1 MGGEAGGYR
10 GVVWRVVWVCET
22 GAAIGMPPR
31 ARDRGEDGLKLGEAS
46 AGRDGDGGE
55 SAESQEGEFGAEVS
69 AFLSGA
75 ACVWVS
81 ACMYVRVSARAR
93 GCARSRARCD

>member
-1 MGGEAGGYR
+1 M
-10 GVVWRVVWVCET
+10 WVCET

-31 ARDRGEDGLKLGEAS
+31 ARDGGGRVGLKLGEAS

-55 SAESQEGEFGAEVS
+55 SVESQEGEFGAEVS

-81 ACMYVRVSARAR
+81 RV
-93 GCARSRARCD
+93 CVFARSHARVGCS

>member
-1 MGGEAGGYR
+1 MGCLHARGTGGGR
-10 GVVWRVVWVCET
+10 
-22 GAAIGMPPR
+22 
-31 ARDRGEDGLKLGEAS
+31 DGLKLGEAS

-55 SAESQEGEFGAEVS
+55 SVESQEGEFGAEVS

-81 ACMYVRVSARAR
+81 VCVCIRVPARVDAR
-93 GCARSRARCD
+93 SCAR